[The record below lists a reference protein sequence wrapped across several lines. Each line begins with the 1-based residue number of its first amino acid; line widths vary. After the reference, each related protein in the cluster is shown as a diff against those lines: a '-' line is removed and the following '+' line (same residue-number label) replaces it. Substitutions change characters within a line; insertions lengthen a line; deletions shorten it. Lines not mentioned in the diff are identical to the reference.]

1 LLSTCKRYKNKLHN
15 SNQKSNS
22 EISTA
27 ESELKFRK
35 LDRNQK
41 FLKKNLDSKSEIS
54 IKSESKNMNTL
65 LLINSLLSSSSEIR
79 NFSST

>member
-1 LLSTCKRYKNKLHN
+1 MCKRYKNKLHN

-22 EISTA
+22 EILTA
-27 ESELKFRK
+27 KSELEFRK

-54 IKSESKNMNTL
+54 VESESKNMNAL
-65 LLINSLLSSSSEIR
+65 LLTNSLLSSSSEIR

>member
-1 LLSTCKRYKNKLHN
+1 L
-15 SNQKSNS
+15 NS

-27 ESELKFRK
+27 KSELKFRK

-41 FLKKNLDSKSEIS
+41 FLKKNLDLKSEIS
-54 IKSESKNMNTL
+54 IESKSKNMNAM